1 MVQDF
6 KRRVTSYRAFA
17 IAAALGFSSNA
28 IAESIQL
35 NMHVALQGHIWSAT
49 AGWFWRE
56 SWNSP
61 SRATGLRGIWFPSAD
76 TTPTDPDH
84 GRIE

>member
-35 NMHVALQGHIWSAT
+35 SMHVA
-49 AGWFWRE
+49 
-56 SWNSP
+56 
-61 SRATGLRGIWFPSAD
+61 
-76 TTPTDPDH
+76 PTRPHMERD
-84 GRIE
+84 GRMVLERKLELTL